1 MEQGMLCSS
10 QLVTGTQLSHVKRTS
25 WLSSVHYNVMYISL
39 NIIFKSI
46 FAQPK
51 QVHIIIWFVVMVH
64 KLPVSFLTVHVII
77 SFIRV
82 ISYEAVTKLE
92 ESRVELPQ
100 LCFYFCCVSH
110 GCKRL
115 QIIVCSLSAKTYKES
130 MIIIKNTSAMGLKNR
145 LALFF
150 RGQ

>member
-25 WLSSVHYNVMYISL
+25 WLSSVHYNVMYIYL

-51 QVHIIIWFVVMVH
+51 QVHTIIWFVVMVH

-77 SFIRV
+77 SFIRM
-82 ISYEAVTKLE
+82 K
-92 ESRVELPQ
+92 P
-100 LCFYFCCVSH
+100 
-110 GCKRL
+110 
-115 QIIVCSLSAKTYKES
+115 
-130 MIIIKNTSAMGLKNR
+130 
-145 LALFF
+145 
-150 RGQ
+150 